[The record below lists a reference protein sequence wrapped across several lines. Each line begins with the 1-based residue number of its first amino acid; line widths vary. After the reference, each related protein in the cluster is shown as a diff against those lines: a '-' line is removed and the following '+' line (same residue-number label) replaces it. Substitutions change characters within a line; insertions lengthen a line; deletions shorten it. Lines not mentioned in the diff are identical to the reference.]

1 MVEIN
6 DESRGYYNTN
16 SQIQFKTMM
25 LKSSLCDDSNVY
37 IFVKGTLKAPN
48 TAVAV
53 AANNN
58 SISIVFKNCAPFTDC
73 IS

>member
-1 MVEIN
+1 
-6 DESRGYYNTN
+6 
-16 SQIQFKTMM
+16 MM